1 MMGSERL
8 AGLAASLYTL
18 ALLAT
23 LPVLIAVLLS
33 LLLRRSRAEGR
44 VMVWRSAVIAL
55 AALVA
60 ARALPVPTI
69 SWSVPALL
77 AAPLVALGRMQVVDA
92 SNGGTVGTMV
102 LSGGGALFTLQTLFV
117 VYVAGVCAVLLPTVA
132 GVLRARAMARNARP
146 AGEAWYS
153 LMPDVRALPGCRNA
167 ITIRESAF
175 VNVPVTWGWRSPVI
189 MVPCAASAWSA
200 SQRRTVLMHELQHI
214 GAGDWS
220 FGLLARTVCA
230 LLWFHPGVWWVA
242 RSLHDDCELACD
254 ARVIAAGVRRS
265 DYAELLLVA
274 SRDACSAAISGTLA
288 LGRRRGLRARLH
300 AVLDRR
306 REVAPL
312 QRRWRLVAASCTLL
326 VAAPVSVAQLAPTR
340 AVLTTLLGDS
350 RWESRAYAVVGLAQ
364 RPDTV
369 AVARAAAARDPNPRV
384 RAWARRALAEPRG

>member
-1 MMGSERL
+1 MGSERL

-23 LPVLIAVLLS
+23 VPVVVAAFLCV
-33 LLLRRSRAEGR
+33 LLRRSRAEGR
-44 VMVWRSAVIAL
+44 VLVWRSAVIAV
-55 AALVA
+55 AALVVV
-60 ARALPVPTI
+60 RALPLPTI

-77 AAPLVALGRMQVVDA
+77 AGPLVALGRLQVSDA
-92 SNGGTVGTMV
+92 SPAGTLGAVV
-102 LSGGGALFTLQTLFV
+102 LSGDGGLFTLRVLLA
-117 VYVAGVCAVLLPTVA
+117 VYFAGVCAVLLPTVA
-132 GVLRARAMARNARP
+132 GVLRARALRRAARP
-146 AGEAWYS
+146 SGEAWRS
-153 LMPDVRALPGCRNA
+153 LMPGMPALAGMRTP
-167 ITIRESAF
+167 ITICESEF
-175 VNVPVTWGWRSPVI
+175 VHVPVTWGWRNPVI

-214 GAGDWS
+214 GAGDWV
-220 FGLLARTVCA
+220 FGVLARAVCA
-230 LLWFHPGVWWVA
+230 LLWFHPGVWWIA
-242 RSLHDDCELACD
+242 RALHDDCELACD
-254 ARVIAAGVRRS
+254 DRVIAAGVRRS

-274 SRDACSAAISGTLA
+274 SRDSRTAMSGALA
-288 LGRRRGLRARLH
+288 LSARRGLRGRLH

-306 REVAPL
+306 HDVAPL

-340 AVLTTLLGDS
+340 AVLTTLLRDS

-384 RAWARRALAEPRG
+384 RAWARRALGEPRD